1 MFENEPI
8 STAERISFKVL
19 RTYGLDG
26 AVSVHWRISSTV
38 EIQGDV
44 SPLSGHVGFLTNEN
58 EAMIHV
64 DILPDDLPELNE
76 VLVNS
81 NSCLLYEKNK
91 LFYTIYLLGKF

>member
-1 MFENEPI
+1 M
-8 STAERISFKVL
+8 V

-81 NSCLLYEKNK
+81 NSCLLYEKK
-91 LFYTIYLLGKF
+91 KTFLYLSLIHI